1 MIQVMFVC
9 CLQICEHL
17 LMLFGTLP
25 SPASKECIRTLQANK
40 DRTRMRHHIIL
51 AQFGIQTMLQ
61 VVSWIRIVYATVKSW
76 NRLIYSW
83 GSFIPPWIGNWN
95 GLANILS
102 SHIVNM
108 FFIVKSSPH
117 SKLPSHLTSIPGS
130 NVCRRQV
137 SVFGL
142 LFHHRAAL
150 KVGVPYRPAA
160 PPQKKNVWLLPRMTD
175 TCPNP
180 TGERFGNIDSSIP
193 FHLCP
198 YIHKSHHKYWE
209 DWSHSIPTSIH
220 IYPIIHPWSISII
233 PSAQMLSCRSC
244 P

>member
-160 PPQKKNVWLLPRMTD
+160 PPQKKRVVATKNDWHLP
-175 TCPNP
+175 
-180 TGERFGNIDSSIP
+180 
-193 FHLCP
+193 
-198 YIHKSHHKYWE
+198 KSNWRTIWKYWFIHPF
-209 DWSHSIPTSIH
+209 SSMSIH
-220 IYPIIHPWSISII
+220 S
-233 PSAQMLSCRSC
+233 
-244 P
+244 